1 MYLTYL
7 ESAVYNFVG
16 VGYSFQFLIVKKSSN
31 NLILTSIKN
40 KVIDELTELELVE
53 KKWREVKSFM
63 LNYRNSIEE
72 KEIVYNDLTYSIEEF
87 KKQFNLQ

>member
-1 MYLTYL
+1 M
-7 ESAVYNFVG
+7 G

-63 LNYRNSIEE
+63 LNYGNSIEE